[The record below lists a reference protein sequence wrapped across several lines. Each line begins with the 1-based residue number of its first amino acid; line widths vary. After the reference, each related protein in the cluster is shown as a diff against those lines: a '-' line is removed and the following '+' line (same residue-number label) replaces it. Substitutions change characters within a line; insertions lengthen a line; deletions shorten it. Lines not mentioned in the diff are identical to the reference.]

1 MDVST
6 SSVWYYTT
14 GSTSAFTLNV
24 RGSSEVT
31 LNSLMSNGQSMTI
44 AFLNTT
50 GASTASYPSTFQIDG
65 TTQSSIKWLNGTAPS
80 AGNASSVDTYV
91 YTILKTSSA
100 TYTVFGSQTKFA

>member
-1 MDVST
+1 MDIIT

-24 RGSSEVT
+24 RGNSGTT
-31 LNSLMSNGQSMTI
+31 LNSLLSNGQSITI

-50 GASTASYPSTFQIDG
+50 GASTASYPSIFQIDS
-65 TTQSSIKWLNGTAPS
+65 TTQSSIKWLNGSAPS
-80 AGNASSVDTYV
+80 SGNASSVDTYT
-91 YTILKTSSA
+91 YTIIKTASA

>member
-6 SSVWYYTT
+6 STVWYYTT

-24 RGSSEVT
+24 RGNSGTT
-31 LNSLMSNGQSMTI
+31 LNSLLSTGQSITI

-50 GASTASYPSTFQIDG
+50 GASTASYPSTFQIDAS
-65 TTQSSIKWLNGTAPS
+65 TQGSIKWMNGTAPS
-80 AGNASSVDTYV
+80 AGNASSIDTYV
-91 YTILKTSSA
+91 YTILKTASA